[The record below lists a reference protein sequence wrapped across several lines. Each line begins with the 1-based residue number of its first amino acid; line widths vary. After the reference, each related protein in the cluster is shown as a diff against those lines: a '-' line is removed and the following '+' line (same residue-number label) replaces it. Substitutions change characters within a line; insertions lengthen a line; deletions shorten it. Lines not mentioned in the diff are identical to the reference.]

1 MTDRPPQQNHILR
14 RAPNVLNSNG
24 QPVDGLAAEPTKFS
38 SKRSNKLGASI
49 RRKFNS
55 MVRSRS
61 LSISPPAQ
69 DGEFDI
75 EKPALTHAHT
85 TDETTVDTKN
95 TSHLEVQVPLIL
107 QKGTPMVKVSSKKRR
122 QVVFRLDPDQGR
134 IVWEGKVH
142 RYIPIEAIKEIR
154 SGPDAR
160 YYRQQ
165 FQLAPECEERW
176 LTIIYILDGDYK
188 TLHVIVPTKD
198 VFEIWNYTLRSLHS
212 VRQKLMSGLG
222 YVEMRQA
229 MWDKHYWK
237 GADEERDQKLVF
249 EEVEKLCKRL
259 QINTGQDDLY
269 RLFKQADLKNR
280 NYLDFDD
287 WRLFVK
293 LLKSRPELDRLYK
306 QHCKV
311 NGGSFDFGAFESFM
325 KEKQH
330 STRTRSELQAVFNKY
345 ATVEPTTPAPG
356 EDKTLETPSDLCP
369 KPVMSRK
376 SFTNFLMSSDNPA
389 LPDHD
394 RNIHHDMTR
403 PLSEYYISSSHNT
416 YLVGHQ
422 LVGTSTIEGYIRAL
436 LHSCRS
442 VEVDVYDGD
451 DSPVVYHGKTLTTK
465 VPLREVCKAIMKYG
479 FVVSP
484 YPIIISA
491 EVHCRL
497 EQQDMIADIMLDVFG
512 DALVQRRPDQP
523 IKVLPSPEQLKG
535 KILLK
540 TKNVNIST
548 NEGVEGGLFI
558 DASASSTD
566 DSEDDWRNPKRR
578 QSDAIMMEYSQEYQP
593 RPTFLE
599 RVRSIGRSPRR
610 PSVVSKSSTSP
621 RTGRR
626 VSHSRS
632 PSGTSTVTLPP
643 SPMAFSPPT
652 SPMVTAIPF
661 EASPKVKMS
670 QKLLDLLV
678 YTVGVKC
685 RGLNKKEEYLPEHMF
700 SLSENTVNKYL
711 KDGIMV
717 MDLIKHTRDHLV
729 RIYPKGT
736 RVNSTNY
743 EPHRC
748 WYAGVQL
755 VALNWQ
761 TFDLGYMINQ
771 AMFQRNGRSG
781 YVLKPVVLRT
791 QSKDMLLKRTKH
803 RLEVTIISAQQL
815 PRPKDATGREV
826 IEKGSVDPYV
836 EVSVHVPDWTTL
848 SPEQR
853 KPPRTNMVKNNGFN
867 PVWEEKL
874 SVPFECVGEMKELIF
889 VRFAVKQGGQED
901 GEPLAVFCAS
911 LGSLQLGYRHLPLHD
926 AQMSQYLFST
936 LFVRIGV
943 LDVV

>member
-14 RAPNVLNSNG
+14 RAANVLTSRG

-55 MVRSRS
+55 MVRTRS
-61 LSISPPAQ
+61 LSISPRAQ
-69 DGEFDI
+69 DTEFDV
-75 EKPALTHAHT
+75 ERPVLTHAHT
-85 TDETTVDTKN
+85 ADETLDTKHER
-95 TSHLEVQVPLIL
+95 SAHLEVTVPLLL
-107 QKGTPMVKVSSKKRR
+107 QKGTPMVKVSSKKGR

-154 SGPDAR
+154 SGSDAR

-165 FQLAPECEERW
+165 FQLASECEERW
-176 LTIIYILDGDYK
+176 LTIIYILDGNYK
-188 TLHVIVPTKD
+188 TLHVVVPTKD
-198 VFEIWNYTLRSLHS
+198 VFHMWNYTLRGLHA
-212 VRQKLMSGLG
+212 VRQELMSGLG

-259 QINTGQDDLY
+259 QINSGQDDLR
-269 RLFKQADLKNR
+269 RLFKQADSNNR
-280 NYLDFDD
+280 DYLDFND

-293 LLKSRPELDRLYK
+293 LLKSRPELDRLYNK
-306 QHCKV
+306 YCKD
-311 NGGSFDFGAFESFM
+311 GRSFNFETFESFM

-330 STRTRSELQAVFNKY
+330 SMLTRAELQVIFDKY
-345 ATVEPTTPAPG
+345 AMTEPPSPALS
-356 EDKTLETPSDLCP
+356 EDVAAETPLGPCP
-369 KPVMSRK
+369 EPVMSRK

-389 LPDHD
+389 LSD
-394 RNIHHDMTR
+394 RDRTIHHDMTR

-442 VEVDVYDGD
+442 VEVDVFDGD
-451 DSPVVYHGKTLTTK
+451 DGPVIYHGKTLTTK
-465 VPLREVCKAIMKYG
+465 VPLRKVCEAIMKYG
-479 FVVSP
+479 FVTSP

-512 DALVQRRPDQP
+512 DALIQKRPDKP
-523 IKVLPSPEQLKG
+523 IKVLPSPEELKG
-535 KILLK
+535 RILLK
-540 TKNVNIST
+540 TKNVNISSK
-548 NEGVEGGLFI
+548 EVVDGGAFI

-566 DSEDDWRNPKRR
+566 DSEDDWRNSKRR
-578 QSDAIMMEYSQEYQP
+578 QSDAIMIEHSQEYQP

-599 RVRSIGRSPRR
+599 RVRSIGRSPKI
-610 PSVVSKSSTSP
+610 PSTVPKSPTSP
-621 RTGRR
+621 RTGRPA
-626 VSHSRS
+626 HSRS
-632 PSGTSTVTLPP
+632 PSGTSTITLPP
-643 SPMAFSPPT
+643 SPTAFSPPS
-652 SPMVTAIPF
+652 SPMVTLPSF

-685 RGLNKKEEYLPEHMF
+685 RGLNKKEEYSPEHMF

-711 KDGIMV
+711 KDKSMM

-729 RIYPKGT
+729 RIYPKGM
-736 RVNSTNY
+736 RVSSTNY

-781 YVLKPVVLRT
+781 YVLKPIALRT
-791 QSKDMLLKRTKH
+791 QNKDMLMKRTRH

-815 PRPKDATGREV
+815 PRPKDASGREV

-836 EVSVHVPDWTTL
+836 EVSVHVPDWTVL

-874 SVPFECVGEMKELIF
+874 SIPFECVGEMKELVFI
-889 VRFAVKQGGQED
+889 RFAVKQGGQED

-943 LDVV
+943 LDVA

>member
-1 MTDRPPQQNHILR
+1 MTDCLPQQNHILR
-14 RAPNVLNSNG
+14 RAANVLNSNG
-24 QPVDGLAAEPTKFS
+24 QPVDGLTAEPAKFP

-49 RRKFNS
+49 RRKFNN
-55 MVRSRS
+55 MVWTRSPS
-61 LSISPPAQ
+61 TSPSAQ
-69 DGEFDI
+69 HGEFDI
-75 EKPALTHAHT
+75 KKPSLMHAHT
-85 TDETTVDTKN
+85 ADETADTKHERDAV
-95 TSHLEVQVPLIL
+95 TPHLEVTVPLVL

-154 SGPDAR
+154 SGSDAR

-165 FQLAPECEERW
+165 FQLAPQCEERW

-188 TLHVIVPTKD
+188 TLHVVVPTKD
-198 VFEIWNYTLRSLHS
+198 VFDMWNYTLRSLHA
-212 VRQKLMSGLG
+212 VRQKLMNGLG

-237 GADEERDQKLVF
+237 GADEEHDQKLEF

-259 QINTGQDDLY
+259 QINSGQDDLY
-269 RLFKQADLKNR
+269 RLFKQADTSNR

-293 LLKSRPELDRLYK
+293 LLKARPELDRLYN
-306 QHCKV
+306 QLCKI
-311 NGGSFDFGAFESFM
+311 NGGTFDFEAFESFM

-330 STRTRSELQAVFNKY
+330 CTHTREELLAVFDKY
-345 ATVEPTTPAPG
+345 ATTEPTSPALG
-356 EDKTLETPSDLCP
+356 EEKTAEVPTDPCP
-369 KPVMSRK
+369 KLIMSRK
-376 SFTNFLMSSDNPA
+376 AFTNFLMSSDNPA

-394 RNIHHDMTR
+394 RRIHHDMTR

-451 DSPVVYHGKTLTTK
+451 DGPVVYHGKTLTTK
-465 VPLREVCKAIMKYG
+465 VSLREVCEAIMKYG
-479 FVVSP
+479 FVASP

-512 DALVQRRPDQP
+512 DALVQKRPDKP
-523 IKVLPSPEQLKG
+523 IRVLPSPEELKG

-540 TKNVNIST
+540 TKNLNISS
-548 NEGVEGGLFI
+548 NEAADGGLFI
-558 DASASSTD
+558 DTSASSTD

-578 QSDAIMMEYSQEYQP
+578 QSDAIMMEYSQEFQP
-593 RPTFLE
+593 KPTFME
-599 RVRSIGRSPRR
+599 RVRSIRMS
-610 PSVVSKSSTSP
+610 SSKAARSP
-621 RTGRR
+621 RTGRP

-643 SPMAFSPPT
+643 SPTAFFPSSSPVMIT
-652 SPMVTAIPF
+652 TPF
-661 EASPKVKMS
+661 EAMLKVKMS

-685 RGLNKKEEYLPEHMF
+685 RGLNKKEEYAPEHIF
-700 SLSENTVNKYL
+700 SLSESTVNKYL
-711 KDGIMV
+711 KESSTV

-729 RIYPKGT
+729 RIYPKGM

-781 YVLKPVVLRT
+781 YILKPMALRAQNKDVL
-791 QSKDMLLKRTKH
+791 MKRTKH

-836 EVSVHVPDWTTL
+836 EVSVHVPDWTMPTL
-848 SPEQR
+848 EQR
-853 KPPRTNMVKNNGFN
+853 RPPRTNMVKNNGFN
-867 PVWEEKL
+867 PVWEERL
-874 SVPFECVGEMKELIF
+874 SIPFECVGDMKELVF

-943 LDVV
+943 LDVA